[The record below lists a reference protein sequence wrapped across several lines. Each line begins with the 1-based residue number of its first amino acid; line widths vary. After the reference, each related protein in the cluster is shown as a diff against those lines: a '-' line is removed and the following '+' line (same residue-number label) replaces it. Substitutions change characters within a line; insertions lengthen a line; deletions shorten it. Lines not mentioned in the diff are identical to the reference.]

1 VADYMGR
8 LGERPAFQRMMKLTM
23 PQGWPAI

>member
-1 VADYMGR
+1 MHR
-8 LGERPAFQRMMKLTM
+8 LGERPAFQRMMAKTM